1 MPADFLGTGWS
12 FPVEFEAGSARTAQ
26 YEESIRQSIWIILG
40 TSRGERVMRPQFGC
54 GIHDYVFGTS
64 SPQTIGLVASEVRQ
78 ALVTWEPRIEVEE
91 IRVRS
96 AGRGEVLEILIE
108 YRVRATNSRENLVYP
123 FYLERRM
130 P

>member
-12 FPVEFEAGSARTAQ
+12 FPVEFEACSARTAQ

-96 AGRGEVLEILIE
+96 AGR
-108 YRVRATNSRENLVYP
+108 
-123 FYLERRM
+123 
-130 P
+130 